1 MFFDGFPF
9 GSGFESFTKPQP
21 KKNVNTTR
29 YYDILKVDKKAS
41 QEEIRK
47 SYRKLVKIM
56 HPDKGG
62 NQKDFQDLQTAY
74 DVLSDENKRKVYDEY
89 GEEGIKEGM
98 DNQPAGVDIFDIL
111 NGGGRRGG
119 KKKTRS
125 ILQQRK
131 YH

>member
-89 GEEGIKEGM
+89 GEEGIKKEWII
-98 DNQPAGVDIFDIL
+98 NQ
-111 NGGGRRGG
+111 
-119 KKKTRS
+119 
-125 ILQQRK
+125 QE
-131 YH
+131 